1 MNKNTWLALALVSI
15 VVTAGCAARQQDLYY
30 WGDYEQLIQNA
41 YIKPG
46 SADTGTQIE
55 KLSADIQKAA
65 ATGKRVPP
73 GIYAHL
79 GFLYA
84 LEGKDSQ
91 SKAAFKQ
98 EQDLYPESRTLI
110 EGMMKRAGHNEE
122 QKL

>member
-1 MNKNTWLALALVSI
+1 MNKTSWAVLALLGMVL
-15 VVTAGCAARQQDLYY
+15 TAGCAANKDLYY

-55 KLSADIQKAA
+55 KLTADIQKAA
-65 ATGKRVPP
+65 ATGKKVPP

-98 EQDLYPESRTLI
+98 EMDLYPESRTLI
-110 EGMMKRAGHNEE
+110 EGMLQRAGQNGEK
-122 QKL
+122 QL

>member
-1 MNKNTWLALALVSI
+1 MNKTTWAALALVSM
-15 VVTAGCAARQQDLYY
+15 VLTTGCATRQQDLYY
-30 WGDYEQLIQNA
+30 WGEYEQLIQNA
-41 YIKPG
+41 YLKPG

-55 KLSADIQKAA
+55 KLTADIQKAA

-79 GFLYA
+79 GLLYA

-98 EQDLYPESRTLI
+98 EEDLYPESRTLI
-110 EGMMKRAGHNEE
+110 EGMLKRAGQNEE
-122 QKL
+122 KQL

>member
-1 MNKNTWLALALVSI
+1 MNKNTWLALALVSM
-15 VVTAGCAARQQDLYY
+15 VLTAGCATKQDIYY
-30 WGDYEQLIQNA
+30 WGEYEQLIQNA
-41 YIKPG
+41 YVKPG

-55 KLSADIQKAA
+55 KLTADIQKAA
-65 ATGKRVPP
+65 ATGKKVPP

-110 EGMMKRAGHNEE
+110 EGMMKRAGQNEE
-122 QKL
+122 KQL

>member
-1 MNKNTWLALALVSI
+1 MNKTTWAALALVSM
-15 VVTAGCAARQQDLYY
+15 VVTAGCATNKDLYY
-30 WGDYEQLIQNA
+30 WGEYEQLIQNA

-55 KLSADIQKAA
+55 KLTADIQKAA

-84 LEGKDSQ
+84 MEGKDSQ

-98 EQDLYPESRTLI
+98 EEDLYPESRTLI
-110 EGMMKRAGHNEE
+110 EGMMNRARQSQEK
-122 QKL
+122 QP

>member
-1 MNKNTWLALALVSI
+1 MKTAWAALAAVSF
-15 VVTAGCAARQQDLYY
+15 VLSAGCATNKDIYY
-30 WGDYEQLIQNA
+30 WGEYEHLLQDA
-41 YIKPG
+41 YMKPG
-46 SADTGTQIE
+46 AADTGTQIE
-55 KLSADIQKAA
+55 KLTADIQKAA
-65 ATGKRVPP
+65 AAGKKVPP

-110 EGMMKRAGHNEE
+110 EGMLKRAGQNEE
-122 QKL
+122 KKL